1 MNLVGQV
8 RKFCTPARLY
18 LYISIFSMLLI
29 MLQNGGN
36 DAVFCVG
43 QAKCPATNLPAI
55 FIGQALYIAFWT
67 LILQSLCKG
76 GYESI
81 SWFMFLFPLIMFFVI
96 IGAGMLTATAGAQ
109 KKGNAH
115 QFSDH

>member
-18 LYISIFSMLLI
+18 LYISIFSMVLI
-29 MLQNGGN
+29 MIQNGGN
-36 DAVFCVG
+36 GDVFCVG
-43 QAKCPATNLPAI
+43 QAKCPANNLPAI

-81 SWFMFLFPLIMFFVI
+81 SWFVFLFPLIMFFVI
-96 IGAGMLTATAGAQ
+96 IGAGMLAANAAAGRH
-109 KKGNAH
+109 GR
-115 QFSDH
+115 SL